1 MDLLR
6 NRIAELQR
14 GQSVLGAMETLGLD
28 DARLKAMLLLLHPD
42 KHGNSEAAN
51 EAAKWV
57 NGLRDA
63 LKAKRVS

>member
-1 MDLLR
+1 MR
-6 NRIAELQR
+6 ARIAELQR
-14 GQSVLGAMETLGLD
+14 LHSVEGALETLGLT

-57 NGLRDA
+57 NGLRDV
-63 LKAKRVS
+63 LKAGAGRK